1 MNHRSIS
8 PPTVEDRA
16 GALFA
21 ARLDEGLHTL
31 GPDISER
38 LRFAREKAVARAR
51 QARLQAAVQ
60 GVAAPGMTWGMS
72 AGLTLAGAG
81 AAGHG
86 GGSLGAWSGGMGPN
100 AGTGPSSSWWSKLV
114 SALPLLI
121 LALGFLAIQDTLNER
136 QIQAAAEVDAAL
148 LADDL
153 PPQAYSDPGF
163 AEFLRRQER

>member
-1 MNHRSIS
+1 MNHLSTS
-8 PPTVEDRA
+8 PSSVEDRT
-16 GALFA
+16 GALLA
-21 ARLDEGLHTL
+21 ARLDEGLQSL

-38 LRFAREKAVARAR
+38 LRFAREKALARAR
-51 QARLQAAVQ
+51 QTRLQAAVQ
-60 GVAAPGMTWGMS
+60 GAASPGMAWTG
-72 AGLTLAGAG
+72 GLTLAGAG
-81 AAGHG
+81 SAAGG
-86 GGSLGAWSGGMGPN
+86 GVSFSGWAADMVSSK
-100 AGTGPSSSWWSKLV
+100 GTGTSSSPWWSKLV

-121 LALGFLAIQDTLNER
+121 LALGFLAIQDTLTER